1 MFVDA
6 SAIVAILAG
15 EADAALLL
23 ARLSE
28 ATARTSPI
36 AVYEA
41 VLGLARAQNLAIA
54 DAQTAVDQLLGAAR
68 VEIVPITDQIGRGA
82 IQAFERFG
90 RGRHPAALNLG
101 DCFAYACARSVDE
114 PLLFKGE
121 DFARTDI
128 AAA

>member
-15 EADAALLL
+15 EADAALLIGRL
-23 ARLSE
+23 AAE
-28 ATARTSPI
+28 AVRTSPI

-41 VLGLARAQNLAIA
+41 VLGLARARNLSIA
-54 DAQTAVDQLLGAAR
+54 DAETAVDEFLRAAR
-68 VEIVPITDQIGRGA
+68 VEIVPIGSDIGHAA
-82 IQAFERFG
+82 IRAFERFG

-101 DCFAYACARSVDE
+101 DCFAYACARVLNE

-128 AAA
+128 VAG

>member
-15 EADAALLL
+15 EEDAALLVGRL
-23 ARLSE
+23 AE
-28 ATARTSPI
+28 ATVRTSPI

-41 VLGLARAQNLAIA
+41 VLGLARARNLSIS
-54 DAQTAVDQLLGAAR
+54 DAEMAVDAFLQSTRA
-68 VEIVPITDQIGRGA
+68 EIVPIGADIGHGA
-82 IQAFERFG
+82 IRAFARFG

-101 DCFAYACARSVDE
+101 DCFAYACADLLDE

-121 DFARTDI
+121 DFTRTDI